1 MSDRSDAVPSLEVRR
16 FAHDLLQPV
25 AIVQAVLAAMRTSE
39 SSSGRMHDELSL
51 IENEV
56 RAMAEMCQRQLD
68 LARPPVEIDLAA
80 LITAVV
86 ERMGVGYGGDID
98 TEISATPPWSLRS
111 DEVEWERS
119 LVNLIENA
127 CRAAGPD
134 GKVVVSMYGDV
145 DVACVSV
152 GDSGPGFGASAAGR
166 SSLGLVTVS
175 QLVDRHGGHLE
186 LRRSSLGGAQVTIVI
201 PAPGTATA

>member
-1 MSDRSDAVPSLEVRR
+1 MSDRSDPQPSLEIRR

-25 AIVQAVLAAMRTSE
+25 AIVQAVVASMRA
-39 SSSGRMHDELSL
+39 SGSATGRGHDELSL
-51 IENEV
+51 IEAEV
-56 RAMAEMCQRQLD
+56 RTMAEMCQRQLD
-68 LARPPVEIDLAA
+68 RARPPAQVDLGA
-80 LITAVV
+80 LIHDVV
-86 ERMGVGYGGDID
+86 ERMRIGYGGDID
-98 TEISATPPWSLRS
+98 TEISGTPSWAIYS

-119 LVNLIENA
+119 LVNLIENG

-134 GKVVVSMYGDV
+134 GKVVVSMYGDD

-201 PAPGTATA
+201 PAPVDEAT